1 MIVTNMTGSALLG
14 PGPVFSFI
22 EGEAMELKPFKTY
35 QEQVEILRGRGMRI
49 GDASFAEEKLRTRN
63 YYRLSGY
70 WYPFRIMS
78 TDRSHRLDKFCEGA
92 AFSDV
97 LALYDF
103 DAELRA
109 AVYHE
114 LALIESAI
122 RALIGHS
129 LGAVSPSCHT
139 SAKLLG
145 STAWDSTRRRP
156 DKKYLKWLE
165 KYGKQVERSK
175 REDFVKHH
183 MSVYGK
189 ELPVWA
195 AVEVMDWGL
204 LSFLYGFAPQRS
216 QTQIAGS
223 VGLSGAQ
230 LGSWLKC
237 LNVVRNVVAHH
248 GRLYNRVFDIKPKLP
263 NVSLRDEF
271 AGVTPNRNRAFDQ
284 LTLIQYL
291 LWKLRLGDGRLLPS
305 VLLQFPDNPVVPI
318 THTGAPRNWKA
329 CPLWRPGGFDA

>member
-122 RALIGHS
+122 RALQEGGLRQTPHERLRQRAARVGGGRS
-129 LGAVSPSCHT
+129 DGLGPP
-139 SAKLLG
+139 L
-145 STAWDSTRRRP
+145 
-156 DKKYLKWLE
+156 
-165 KYGKQVERSK
+165 
-175 REDFVKHH
+175 
-183 MSVYGK
+183 
-189 ELPVWA
+189 LPVRIC
-195 AVEVMDWGL
+195 
-204 LSFLYGFAPQRS
+204 APE
-216 QTQIAGS
+216 IANANRGIC
-223 VGLSGAQ
+223 GA
-230 LGSWLKC
+230 LRGPT
-237 LNVVRNVVAHH
+237 RVVAEM
-248 GRLYNRVFDIKPKLP
+248 PKCC
-263 NVSLRDEF
+263 
-271 AGVTPNRNRAFDQ
+271 A
-284 LTLIQYL
+284 
-291 LWKLRLGDGRLLPS
+291 
-305 VLLQFPDNPVVPI
+305 
-318 THTGAPRNWKA
+318 
-329 CPLWRPGGFDA
+329 